1 MIDFVE
7 GIAQTLI
14 GVIAA
19 KALDEIIDRLKKKTP
34 KQAGKHAR
42 RS

>member
-1 MIDFVE
+1 MKEFAE

-19 KALDEIIDRLKKKTP
+19 KVLDELIERLKEKTP
-34 KQAGKHAR
+34 KQAAKHAK